1 MTLGQ
6 RIKEARKLR
15 GNMSRKELARRTG
28 IPYPTLAGIENED
41 QIESTQTPVIAE
53 VLGVNARWL
62 ATGKGPRDAPMAE
75 ESEWDDIRGYAQAAD
90 LGDGAAP
97 DEYAEAHK
105 LKFRASSL
113 RRRGLQAENLA
124 VYYGAGD
131 SMEPVIQD
139 GDAVMFDRSQ
149 TRPKDDELFVV
160 RHEGHYLVKRLQK
173 IGGTWCLV
181 SENRADPKWR
191 KPVAVQNGDDFE
203 IVGKVVWIAR
213 WVG

>member
-1 MTLGQ
+1 SDMTLGQ

-124 VYYGAGD
+124 VSYGAGD
-131 SMEPVIQD
+131 SMEPVLQ
-139 GDAVMFDRSQ
+139 GGAAAVVDRAQSRPQ
-149 TRPKDDELFVV
+149 GAALFAARPGGHSAATR
-160 RHEGHYLVKRLQK
+160 
-173 IGGTWCLV
+173 
-181 SENRADPKWR
+181 
-191 KPVAVQNGDDFE
+191 
-203 IVGKVVWIAR
+203 
-213 WVG
+213 